1 VERFLSP
8 AWFALLPPA
17 DGPPAEG
24 ARLVLEQRVTGTPEG
39 EVTYQVSIADG
50 RATIAQG
57 SRAGADM
64 TFTSDYGTATAIAAG
79 RLSVET
85 AMAAGRIRV
94 SGNLARL
101 QGAGPVLAGVDP
113 LAAVRAETLFVEGEG
128 GDGA

>member
-64 TFTSDYGTATAIAAG
+64 TFTSDYGT
-79 RLSVET
+79 VET
-85 AMAAGRIRV
+85 AMAAGRRRV